1 MYIVCRRRCEIRKV
15 FFFLDLGEWLFGDL
29 QRSDGKSKGLSSREI
44 KTIVIFFFV
53 CRDCF
58 TGNN

>member
-1 MYIVCRRRCEIRKV
+1 MCILYAGGGVKLGKV
-15 FFFLDLGEWLFGDL
+15 FFLDLGEWLFGDL
-29 QRSDGKSKGLSSREI
+29 ERSNGKSQGLSSREI

>member
-1 MYIVCRRRCEIRKV
+1 MKLGKD
-15 FFFLDLGEWLFGDL
+15 FFLDLGEWLFGDL
-29 QRSDGKSKGLSSREI
+29 ERSNGKSKGLSSQEI
-44 KTIVIFFFV
+44 KNVVIFFFV